1 MRLLLW
7 PLKLFWYALVIA
19 LPVLGFWLAST
30 LTIFLN
36 GPKWLPWLAGA
47 LAVLLPLLWEVES
60 QFRFSRKL
68 AQRMKTGTADGK
80 APERIL
86 KVGDRVILR
95 TMALN
100 LVFLAIQLGAF
111 PQKSFAALAT
121 RGDWMLEGQKGNWVP
136 QTRESL
142 FKVANGLE
150 VLYDAT
156 RQNPYSKMRQPADT
170 PEPETR
176 PQPGDLPHSTEPPAS
191 DGIQPDDTGNSNGQ
205 SQTDTQ
211 SPAPE
216 SPQPEESAAPAE
228 SDTPPET
235 PSSPESPASPSSS
248 SAPKQTPPASLV
260 KAPSWP
266 LPDRLHPAIEA
277 MPKSAETSIH
287 SVAAYIGE
295 KEPAPFGRVKAIY
308 DWLASR
314 ISYDVPALMF
324 MQIPNQDAESVF
336 RQRTGVCAGYA
347 NLFKALAGELGIPA
361 EYVTGD
367 TRTINGDIAGVGH
380 AWNAV
385 QVGGKWYLL
394 DATWGA
400 GYVDGDKFTRRYTS
414 AYLLT
419 PPEIFSIDHYPEQD
433 QWQLRQPLLDRGDFA
448 RQPMLRAS
456 FFKRGWQLVSPTRSQ
471 VSVQDQAV
479 LKLKN
484 NGHQYLL
491 ATLDPVKGGSSAK
504 CQVTGMSE
512 VKVSCP
518 VPGRGSYR
526 VMLYANTS
534 PSGSFEYVGQL
545 DVVSG

>member
-7 PLKLFWYALVIA
+7 PIKFLWYALVIA

-47 LAVLLPLLWEVES
+47 LALLLPLLWEIES

-68 AQRMKTGTADGK
+68 AKRLKAGAADDK
-80 APERIL
+80 APKRRL

-100 LVFLAIQLGAF
+100 LLFLAIQLGAF

-136 QTRESL
+136 RTREGL

-156 RQNPYSKMRQPADT
+156 RKNPYLKMKQPDDT
-170 PEPETR
+170 PEPETK
-176 PQPGDLPHSTEPPAS
+176 PQPGELPHSAEPPSS
-191 DGIQPDDTGNSNGQ
+191 DGVQPEDSGNSNE
-205 SQTDTQ
+205 QTQTG
-211 SPAPE
+211 SARPRPE
-216 SPQPEESAAPAE
+216 ASNAPAE
-228 SDTPPET
+228 PDTPAET
-235 PSSPESPASPSSS
+235 PSSPESQASPASASGPKPTA
-248 SAPKQTPPASLV
+248 SATLIKS
-260 KAPSWP
+260 PSWP

-277 MPKSAETSIH
+277 MPQSAEASIQ

-295 KEPAPFGRVKAIY
+295 KEKAPFGRVKAIY

-336 RQRTGVCAGYA
+336 RKRTGVCAGYA

-367 TRTINGDIAGVGH
+367 TRTLNGDVAGVGH

-385 QVGGKWYLL
+385 QVGGKWYLI

-419 PPEIFSIDHYPEQD
+419 PPEIFSVDHYPEKD
-433 QWQLRQPLLDRGDFA
+433 QWQLRRPLLDRGDFA

-471 VSVQDQAV
+471 VSVQNRAV
-479 LKLKN
+479 LSLKN

-491 ATLDPVKGGSSAK
+491 ATLVPVKGGPGAK

-512 VKVSCP
+512 VQVSCP